1 MPSATVAPLTGQDSV
16 LDELHEMPPR
26 SWTKTAR
33 TWLACISHARVC
45 HWRNQRKTR
54 ASSLLTSTRDLFTFP
69 GASQLWGVY
78 L

>member
-45 HWRNQRKTR
+45 HWRKII
-54 ASSLLTSTRDLFTFP
+54 ASLLITHIYEGLIHFSWCEPTLRCIP
-69 GASQLWGVY
+69 
-78 L
+78 